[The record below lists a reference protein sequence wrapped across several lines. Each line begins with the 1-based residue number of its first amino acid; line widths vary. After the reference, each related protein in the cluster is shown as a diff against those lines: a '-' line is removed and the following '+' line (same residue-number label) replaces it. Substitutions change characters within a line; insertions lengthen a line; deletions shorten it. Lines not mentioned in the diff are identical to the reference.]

1 MTLLVITRTL
11 CYMNEKEI
19 NDQSGA
25 ASDYLIYENSQI
37 IRPSPDDGWIFVTSM
52 EVDFATLLS
61 GYVQNYR
68 LVVLENLNLN
78 AMLWAPPL
86 DGDTWRSCSRS
97 THSKDGGD
105 TEVVVVSQV
114 SSDKTQL
121 IVRHSL
127 LVLSLLMAPNY
138 PYIVISLSTPSLSVV
153 TSLSTPP
160 SVQHHRQKVV
170 PTLLCLKLF
179 HSGRPSPSWTKM
191 NSMQT

>member
-86 DGDTWRSCSRS
+86 DGDT
-97 THSKDGGD
+97 
-105 TEVVVVSQV
+105 
-114 SSDKTQL
+114 
-121 IVRHSL
+121 
-127 LVLSLLMAPNY
+127 
-138 PYIVISLSTPSLSVV
+138 
-153 TSLSTPP
+153 
-160 SVQHHRQKVV
+160 
-170 PTLLCLKLF
+170 
-179 HSGRPSPSWTKM
+179 
-191 NSMQT
+191 